1 MKIGILGSGDVGQ
14 AIGRGLVT
22 LGHDVH
28 LGSRAAANERALVW
42 ARAMGPKASVGTFA
56 DSASFGEL
64 VVLATLGIAADSA
77 LAIAGLERFRGKV
90 VIDAT
95 NPLAVTPGVAPALAI
110 AGEDSGGERVQRLL
124 PEARVVKAFNT
135 VGFPLMF
142 RPELPGGPPDMFIAG
157 NDAAA
162 KAVVTDLLKGFGWGA
177 VDTGGIASSRYL
189 EAMCLVWILS
199 AATSGNWNQAFKML
213 RK

>member
-14 AIGRGLVT
+14 AIGAGFVT
-22 LGHDVH
+22 VGHAVR
-28 LGSRAAANERALVW
+28 LGSRVVTNDKALSW
-42 ARAMGPKASVGTFA
+42 AREMGPRASVGTFA
-56 DSASFGEL
+56 DTASFGEL
-64 VVLATLGIAADSA
+64 VVLATLGVATDSA
-77 LAIAGLERFRGKV
+77 LAIAGPEHLRGKV

-95 NPLAVTPGVAPALAI
+95 NPLSAPSGAAPTLAI
-110 AGEDSGGERVQRLL
+110 TGEDSGGERVQRLL
-124 PEARVVKAFNT
+124 PDSRVVKAFNT

-162 KAVVTDLLKGFGWGA
+162 KAVVTELLKGFGWGT

-199 AATSGNWNQAFKML
+199 GMQSGNWNQAFKML

>member
-14 AIGRGLVT
+14 AIGAGLVT
-22 LGHDVH
+22 LGHTVR
-28 LGSRAAANERALVW
+28 LGSRAVPNDKALAW
-42 ARAMGPKASVGTFA
+42 AREMGPRASVGTFA
-56 DSASFGEL
+56 DAASFGEL
-64 VVLATLGIAADSA
+64 VVLATLGVATDSA
-77 LAIAGLERFRGKV
+77 LAIAGPEHLRGKV

-95 NPLAVTPGVAPALAI
+95 NPLNALPGATPTLAI

-124 PEARVVKAFNT
+124 PDARVVKAFNT
-135 VGFPLMF
+135 VGFQLMY
-142 RPELPGGPPDMFIAG
+142 RPNLPGGPPDMFIAG

-162 KAVVTDLLKGFGWGA
+162 KAVVAEILKGFGWGA

-189 EAMCLVWILS
+189 EAMCLAWILS
-199 AATSGNWNQAFKML
+199 GTQSGNWNQAFKML